1 MNFFSVFSLIIH
13 YFHEKFPRIPSSLL
27 LKTCSVFKIILP
39 LLSLPRS
46 LPSTFYF
53 ISSSV
58 PSYFLFAFMLKIF
71 LYFFFSLSPRLRT
84 HFCAQT
90 TLPTQSTHPISSAL
104 HLLYATPETLQNSAD
119 GKASCIAWDGWL
131 GVVGKNERE
140 TFERSEK
147 RDRMRK
153 RWSKDGRKENCRNRV
168 IALVRSF
175 LRLVTGH
182 FSYYL

>member
-1 MNFFSVFSLIIH
+1 M
-13 YFHEKFPRIPSSLL
+13 
-27 LKTCSVFKIILP
+27 LKI
-39 LLSLPRS
+39 
-46 LPSTFYF
+46 
-53 ISSSV
+53 
-58 PSYFLFAFMLKIF
+58 YFLFL
-71 LYFFFSLSPRLRT
+71 FFSLSPRLRT

-104 HLLYATPETLQNSAD
+104 PLLYATPETLQNSAD
-119 GKASCIAWDGWL
+119 GKASCIAWDGWWL

-147 RDRMRK
+147 RDRKRE

-175 LRLVTGH
+175 LRLVTEH